1 MNISSVRLIA
11 CFALFG
17 LYLSNAS
24 CAATSSCSPAR
35 AAADAKA
42 SSSAFGFDLYRAIL
56 GERPGENV
64 FISPASVG
72 FALAMTY
79 NGAAGPTREAM
90 AAALRL
96 STTSLD
102 AVNRTDSTLIARMN
116 EPIERVRLSVA
127 NSLWARRGLRFKSGF
142 LERNAR
148 FYGADI
154 ESIDF
159 KAPGAA
165 GEINA
170 WVSEKTNG
178 TIPKIVD
185 VIDPA
190 SILFLIDAIYFKGAW
205 THEFDPKLTHD
216 GDFYTPG
223 GAVEKRPMMDQR
235 GEYLYLKGDG
245 FQAASL
251 PYGDGRTSMYLFLP
265 DDRAGLGKFNRG
277 LTAESWD
284 SWVGEFSKRKGRI
297 VLPRFKVEFTA
308 SLKPALTALGMGD
321 AFDGGRANFSGMIEA
336 TGANVFI
343 HDVMHKTYVAVDEE
357 GTEAAAVTSVEMR
370 LTSVSEPENPFEM
383 ICDHPFF
390 IAIRDNETGLV
401 LFMGSI
407 VNPR

>member
-1 MNISSVRLIA
+1 MNIITVRLIA

-17 LYLSNAS
+17 LFLSNAS
-24 CAATSSCSPAR
+24 CAATGSGSPVR
-35 AAADAKA
+35 SAAEEKA

-56 GERPGENV
+56 AERPGENV

-79 NGAAGPTREAM
+79 NGAAGPTRDAM

-102 AVNRTDSTLIARMN
+102 TVNRTDSTLIARMN

-127 NSLWARRGLRFKSGF
+127 NSLWARRGLRFKKDF
-142 LERNAR
+142 LERNTR
-148 FYGADI
+148 FYGADVR
-154 ESIDF
+154 SIDF
-159 KAPGAA
+159 NAPGAA
-165 GEINA
+165 EEING

-178 TIPKIVD
+178 TIPKIVET
-185 VIDPA
+185 IDPT

-205 THEFDPKLTHD
+205 THEFDPKLTHEA
-216 GDFYTPG
+216 DFYAPG
-223 GAVEKRPMMDQR
+223 GAVEKRAMMEQR

-251 PYGDGRTSMYLFLP
+251 PYGDGRTSMYVFLP
-265 DDRAGLGKFNRG
+265 DDRAGLGKFNDG
-277 LTAESWD
+277 LTAQAWESWLGGFA
-284 SWVGEFSKRKGRI
+284 SRKGHI
-297 VLPRFKVEFTA
+297 ELPRFKIEFKA
-308 SLKPALTALGMGD
+308 SLKPALTKLGMGD
-321 AFDGGRANFSGMIEA
+321 AFDGSRANFSGMIEA

-343 HDVMHKTYVAVDEE
+343 HDVLHKTYVAVDEE

-370 LTSVSEPENPFEM
+370 LTSVMEPEKPFEM

-390 IAIRDNETGLV
+390 VAIRDNETGLV